1 MADFLIN
8 TVGLPEWLAW
18 TITAFVAAAL
28 ILNVIAGGALVF
40 IWAERKIAAR
50 IQDRLGPTRTG
61 GRFGWLQSLADG
73 IKLLAKEDLM
83 PEGADGMLFR
93 LAPYISFCASFCA
106 FIALPFA
113 FDFVGQRLNV
123 GVFFVVA
130 VLGLEVFGVI
140 LAGYASAS
148 KWSLFG
154 AMREAA
160 QVVSYEVPLGMCVV
174 VPVMLAG
181 SMDLVTIGEKQAG
194 WFTSW
199 YLFHDPFTFVIFWV
213 YVTCAVAS
221 VNRAPFDL
229 AEAESELVAGFHTEY
244 SGLRWSFFFMA
255 EYGSMFLVS
264 ALAAVLFMGGW
275 NGPIPVATLLGL
287 SEGTGDTANYFV
299 RLIGCGNL
307 LLKATLGVLLMMWV
321 RWTLPRLRIDQV
333 MTTCLKYCTPI
344 AAAMFAGAMLWQ
356 LAFPGG
362 VVRGLSRPAGE
373 IREGWLEGP
382 GGLSRGRG
390 KLIGKSAAAGSAE
403 PLTAPLADAKAE
415 ARIDSQNVVQVVP

>member
-1 MADFLIN
+1 MADFLIHS
-8 TVGLPEWLAW
+8 VGLPPWLAW
-18 TITAFVAAAL
+18 TVVAGVAAFL

-83 PEGADGMLFR
+83 PEGADGLLFR
-93 LAPYISFCASFCA
+93 IAPYVSFCASFCA

-181 SMDLVTIGEKQAG
+181 TMDLVTIAEKQAG
-194 WFTSW
+194 WITNW
-199 YLFHDPFTFVIFWV
+199 YLFHDPFTFVVFWV

-264 ALAAVLFMGGW
+264 ALAAVLFLGGW
-275 NGPIPVATLLGL
+275 NGPIPLASLLGL
-287 SEGTGDTANYFV
+287 SEGTGDTATYFV

-307 LLKATLGVLLMMWV
+307 LLKATLGVLLMMWI

-344 AAAMFAGAMLWQ
+344 AAVMFAGAMLWQ
-356 LAFPGG
+356 LFLPGG
-362 VVRGLSRPAGE
+362 LLPGVSRPAGE
-373 IREGWLEGP
+373 VREGWLPGP
-382 GGLSRGRG
+382 GGAAARP
-390 KLIGKSAAAGSAE
+390 AAAGDDASVAE
-403 PLTAPLADAKAE
+403 V
-415 ARIDSQNVVQVVP
+415 RR

>member
-1 MADFLIN
+1 
-8 TVGLPEWLAW
+8 
-18 TITAFVAAAL
+18 
-28 ILNVIAGGALVF
+28 
-40 IWAERKIAAR
+40 
-50 IQDRLGPTRTG
+50 
-61 GRFGWLQSLADG
+61 
-73 IKLLAKEDLM
+73 
-83 PEGADGMLFR
+83 
-93 LAPYISFCASFCA
+93 
-106 FIALPFA
+106 
-113 FDFVGQRLNV
+113 
-123 GVFFVVA
+123 
-130 VLGLEVFGVI
+130 
-140 LAGYASAS
+140 
-148 KWSLFG
+148 
-154 AMREAA
+154 
-160 QVVSYEVPLGMCVV
+160 
-174 VPVMLAG
+174 MLAG
-181 SMDLVTIGEKQAG
+181 SMDLVTIAEKQSG
-194 WFTSW
+194 WLSNW

-275 NGPIPVATLLGL
+275 NGPIPLATLLGF

-307 LLKATLGVLLMMWV
+307 LIKATLGVLLMMWV

-362 VVRGLSRPAGE
+362 VIRGLSRPAGE

-382 GGLSRGRG
+382 GGLPSSGLSGPPVSGGRG
-390 KLIGKSAAAGSAE
+390 SPQAATFVREAS
-403 PLTAPLADAKAE
+403 DAVVTDRKE
-415 ARIDSQNVVQVVP
+415 SQDVVQVVPQ